1 MCTNISALLLGA
13 IVNSEIIKEKKKH
26 KIAKDTAPSRLQKD
40 LFTVQKL
47 QQGSRASPYSVSAR
61 NVLTK
66 QMKLVASLCKS
77 MNDCKSTVSAI
88 WGLPLELNFIK

>member
-1 MCTNISALLLGA
+1 MCTNISALLFGA
-13 IVNSEIIKEKKKH
+13 IVNSEIIKEKKH